1 MKDLF
6 VDFEES
12 LKLKELGFDDE
23 CIATY
28 WADKLYVH
36 GIQSLETVKGS
47 GLHNRNLP
55 DRVITAPLYCQAFEW
70 FRNTKMLKGYPT
82 HAESNGTYKYVIWK
96 WNHDNL
102 LGKWE
107 YITHVG
113 TYNTYEEAQLK
124 CLQELIKIVS
134 E

>member
-6 VDFEES
+6 VGYEES

-28 WADKLYVH
+28 WDDKLYVH

-47 GLHNRNLP
+47 GLHNRNLS
-55 DRVITAPLYCQAFEW
+55 DSVITAPLYSQAFEW
-70 FRNTKMLKGYPT
+70 FRVKHNISSYIRADWQPDWNAYSYQCYFNQDKEQFNLIKY
-82 HAESNGTYKYVIWK
+82 YK
-96 WNHDNL
+96 
-102 LGKWE
+102 
-107 YITHVG
+107 
-113 TYNTYEEAQLK
+113 TYEEAQLA
-124 CLQELIKIVS
+124 CLQELIKMVS